1 MADGELVLRFATE
14 EELLSEYAQNLSHGR
29 AFVRGQTNLPLFS
42 KTTLVI
48 EHPGSGALKSVG
60 VEVVMVMADGPM
72 RGAALQFL
80 DRCEEAL
87 AGVGEFVKGVD
98 GGAGGEGEDEGEGG
112 DERENAH
119 AHVDENV
126 DVDVGENER
135 VDEHA
140 HVDVDG
146 RDHDH
151 DHEDGSDEEHGV
163 EGADARRNLSKERQ
177 ERMRNLS
184 VAERMKVARGPILDD
199 RVLLERIYGSGV
211 WDALLRNSKITIPEV
226 ARMARKGTLPRP
238 LLDLIVDNESWIRQS
253 LVRRSL
259 LGNPRLSSDAAV
271 KVLRTLPPR
280 ELKLVPQQTAYPA
293 TVRAAAQRLMRGG

>member
-1 MADGELVLRFATE
+1 MADGELVLRFASE

-48 EHPGSGALKSVG
+48 EHPGSGALKSIG
-60 VEVVMVMADGPM
+60 VEVVMVMAEGPM

-80 DRCEEAL
+80 DRCDEAL
-87 AGVGEFVKGVD
+87 AGVGEFVRAGGAGNEHEHEHEHDDEHERADGDGDGEGNGDEDGHAHAHDDGHAHGLDHELDDEVNDD
-98 GGAGGEGEDEGEGG
+98 GGAAE
-112 DERENAH
+112 
-119 AHVDENV
+119 
-126 DVDVGENER
+126 
-135 VDEHA
+135 
-140 HVDVDG
+140 
-146 RDHDH
+146 
-151 DHEDGSDEEHGV
+151 
-163 EGADARRNLSKERQ
+163 ARRNLSKERQ
-177 ERMRNLS
+177 ERMRNLP

-211 WDALLRNSKITIPEV
+211 WEALLRNTKITIPEV

-238 LLDLIVDNESWIRQS
+238 LLDLIVENESWVRQS

-271 KVLRTLPPR
+271 KVLRTLPAR